1 MDKNLSFLANCKNSD
16 LKLLSDYL
24 TSDKDGDLRLTEE
37 LSMTDEY
44 KKYYPHDMQ
53 KMYAMIGEELQSFGG
68 NTFANMF
75 RGGGPS
81 YKEIL
86 CDVCKRLKVN
96 FNKSSSV
103 DLIELNLLQKILI
116 DSLEKMDS
124 EELKALLKE
133 VGRPNFTG
141 TKESMIAAL
150 QIAIKMGGFKAYQIA
165 VVVANAVAKF
175 MFGRGLS
182 IAGNAALTRAL
193 SIFAGPVGWIIT
205 GILTAIDIAG
215 PAYRVTIPACIQ
227 VAYMRIA
234 SQQLLPE

>member
-1 MDKNLSFLANCKNSD
+1 
-16 LKLLSDYL
+16 
-24 TSDKDGDLRLTEE
+24 
-37 LSMTDEY
+37 
-44 KKYYPHDMQ
+44 
-53 KMYAMIGEELQSFGG
+53 
-68 NTFANMF
+68 
-75 RGGGPS
+75 
-81 YKEIL
+81 
-86 CDVCKRLKVN
+86 
-96 FNKSSSV
+96 
-103 DLIELNLLQKILI
+103 
-116 DSLEKMDS
+116 MDS